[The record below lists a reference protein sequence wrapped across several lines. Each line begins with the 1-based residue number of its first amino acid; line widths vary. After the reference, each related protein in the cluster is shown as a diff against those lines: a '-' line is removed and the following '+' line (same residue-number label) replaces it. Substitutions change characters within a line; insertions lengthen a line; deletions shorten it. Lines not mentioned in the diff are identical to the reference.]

1 MKMHDGHDHN
11 HIRLDSEE
19 DTEGKRLSEATAHI
33 TIDHCIE
40 RRVEFNSVE
49 RVLNTGE
56 KALAEVRLLRLVPRS
71 CVDHLGFGFRMKT
84 DRFHPKD
91 A

>member
-19 DTEGKRLSEATAHI
+19 DAEGKRLSETTAHI
-33 TIDHCIE
+33 TIDHYIE
-40 RRVEFNSVE
+40 RRVEFNPVE

-56 KALAEVRLLRLVPRS
+56 KALAEVRLLRLLPRR
-71 CVDHLGFGFRMKT
+71 CVDHPGFG
-84 DRFHPKD
+84 
-91 A
+91 